1 MKKINLTIIILV
13 LSIFQISAQESC
25 INAENLKKLDAL
37 WEKSLMVT
45 NLEFFESTVSK
56 DFIWVHG
63 DGIRTDSKLT
73 LLELVQRIHNG
84 KPDYWKSRIQ
94 KDIKVII
101 SGTTGVV
108 NGYTVVEKYDGSQ
121 VTFNFMRTYSEIDGI
136 CILLANHTILLSE
149 KEED

>member
-1 MKKINLTIIILV
+1 MTMRT
-13 LSIFQISAQESC
+13 
-25 INAENLKKLDAL
+25 D
-37 WEKSLMVT
+37 
-45 NLEFFESTVSK
+45 
-56 DFIWVHG
+56 IWVHG

-94 KDIKVII
+94 KEIKVII

-108 NGYTVVEKYDGSQ
+108 NGFTEVEKYDGSKQ
-121 VTFNFMRTYSEIDGI
+121 TFNFMRTYSEIDGK

>member
-1 MKKINLTIIILV
+1 MKKINLTIIILA
-13 LSIFQISAQESC
+13 LSILQISAQESC
-25 INAENLKKLDAL
+25 ISAKNLKKLDAL
-37 WEKSLMVT
+37 WEKSLMET
-45 NLEFFESTVSK
+45 NLNFFESTVSK

-73 LLELVQRIHNG
+73 LLDLVQSIRND

-121 VTFNFMRTYSEIDGI
+121 MTFNFMRTYSEIDGKCFLI
-136 CILLANHTILLSE
+136 ANHTILLPE